1 MKRIFVIAALATF
14 ATAAN
19 AQNNNAAATT
29 TTSAAAA
36 PAAGATVA
44 AANGQSSTAVA
55 NPEDAVKS
63 NLSLTMLTQVGMDS
77 SEAHYTN
84 RTDKSLSAVNLVG
97 IGYKL
102 NKDNR
107 IGFKQYF
114 NASHD
119 GETKENKVE
128 LDVPVLTFGHSWNAG
143 VAKSEPLSTTFW
155 YYVPTTKTFRDSQS
169 NGTFRADTEI
179 VWTLNPKVQLS
190 YFLSPRQSIIPT
202 ETTIDVD
209 GKATPVYTKT
219 SLLHFVTAYYN
230 VNDDTS
236 FYVNVGM
243 NQAWKTR
250 NLDYTSEKFVT
261 YLGASFNF
269 LGGKLNINPEI
280 DYEVALPRSS
290 ENVAVLS
297 RYQES
302 NLSYL
307 LTAAVV
313 F

>member
-1 MKRIFVIAALATF
+1 
-14 ATAAN
+14 
-19 AQNNNAAATT
+19 
-29 TTSAAAA
+29 
-36 PAAGATVA
+36 
-44 AANGQSSTAVA
+44 
-55 NPEDAVKS
+55 
-63 NLSLTMLTQVGMDS
+63 MLTQMGLDS
-77 SEAHYTN
+77 SEAHYSN
-84 RTDKSLSAVNLVG
+84 RTDKSVSAVNLVG

-102 NKDNR
+102 NKENR

-114 NASHD
+114 NASHNGD
-119 GETKENKVE
+119 TKENKVE
-128 LDVPVLTFGHSWNAG
+128 LDVPVLTYGRSWGAG

-155 YYVPTTKTFRDSQS
+155 YYIPTTKTFRDAQS

-179 VWTLNPKVQLS
+179 VWTLNPKIQLS

-209 GKATPVYTKT
+209 GNPTPVFTKT
-219 SLLHFVTAYYN
+219 SLLHFATAYYN
-230 VNDDTS
+230 VSDDTS

-250 NLDYTSEKFVT
+250 NFDYASEKFLT

-269 LGGKLNINPEI
+269 FGGKLNINPEI
-280 DYEVALPRSS
+280 DYEVVLPRSS

-297 RYQES
+297 RYNES

>member
-1 MKRIFVIAALATF
+1 MKRIFVIAALATL

-44 AANGQSSTAVA
+44 AANGQTSTAVA

-63 NLSLTMLTQVGMDS
+63 NLSFTMLTQLGMGS
-77 SEAHYTN
+77 SEVHYSN
-84 RTDKSLSAVNLVG
+84 RTDKTVEAVNFVG
-97 IGYKL
+97 VGYKL

-119 GETKENKVE
+119 GDTKVNKTE
-128 LDVPVLTFGHSWNAG
+128 LDVPVLTYGRSWNAG

-155 YYVPTTKTFRDSQS
+155 YYVPVTKTFRDAQS

-209 GKATPVYTKT
+209 GTATPVFTKT
-219 SLLHFVTAYYN
+219 SLLHFATAYYN

-250 NLDYTSEKFVT
+250 NLDYASEKFLT

-269 LGGKLNINPEI
+269 FGGKLNINPEI
-280 DYEVALPRSS
+280 DYEVVLPRSGD
-290 ENVAVLS
+290 NMNVLS
-297 RYQES
+297 RYNEA
-302 NLSYL
+302 NVSYQL
-307 LTAAVV
+307 AAALV